1 MDALDLTEKERRL
14 LLVDDDPHLLRSLRR
29 VFELKGWHVYPA
41 TGVHDAM
48 RVLARFH
55 PQVALVDVC
64 MPDGGA
70 LGFFAQS
77 NAQNLQIPTVLM
89 SGSDHV
95 RKLVEEKLQG
105 SVRFIDKPLDVDV
118 AQLELKKALAA
129 PNPRDVARQQR
140 QVELEKRVNDIL
152 TFGAKMSNELPV
164 LDPTLAAALPIFQ
177 QESTRTDA
185 VVRIVGRD
193 AATAAAVIRTANSGY
208 FKGARAIETLEDAC
222 VRVGMQGIAEVVH
235 QVAVIRAFE
244 ITNPRLSIFGK
255 RAFENAAATAT
266 LSRAIA
272 KALPQLQVNPGEA
285 YLVGLLHN
293 VGEVAAL
300 FLLDRRLTNEDKR
313 KLTLEMIA
321 PGIRAHH
328 EATGASVFSKWGLP
342 QTLVAVASNHH
353 ADVNLAASPS
363 RRILK
368 VAWEIA
374 SRSRFEYQF
383 GPDLGRLDLRD
394 PKDAPDEEAFTSI
407 QTSLSALQPYARLL
421 DLSAER
427 LRAIASAALSV

>member
-29 VFELKGWHVYPA
+29 SFEKKGWHVYPA
-41 TGVHDAM
+41 NGVHDAM

-95 RKLVEEKLQG
+95 RKLVEDKLQG
-105 SVRFIDKPLDVDV
+105 SVRFIDKPLDVDA
-118 AQLELKKALAA
+118 AQAELKKALAA
-129 PNPRDVARQQR
+129 PNPRDVARKQR

-152 TFGAKMSNELPV
+152 SFGAKMSNELPV

-177 QESTRTDA
+177 QESTRTAA

-193 AATAAAVIRTANSGY
+193 VATAAAVIRTANSGY

-235 QVAVIRAFE
+235 QVAVVRAFE
-244 ITNPRLSIFGK
+244 ITNSRLSIFGK
-255 RAFENAAATAT
+255 RAFENAAATAS
-266 LSRAIA
+266 LSRNLA
-272 KALPQLQVNPGEA
+272 KALPQLQVNSAEA
-285 YLVGLLHN
+285 YLIGLLHN

-300 FLLDRRLTNEDKR
+300 FLLDRRLRNEDKR
-313 KLTLEMIA
+313 KVTLEMIL

-342 QTLVAVASNHH
+342 QSLVAVASNHH
-353 ADVNLAASPS
+353 VDINHASSPM

-374 SRSRFEYQF
+374 SRSRFEYPF
-383 GPDLGRLDLRD
+383 GPSLTRLDLRSE
-394 PKDAPDEEAFTSI
+394 KEAPDAEALGAIEAT
-407 QTSLSALQPYARLL
+407 LVELQPYARLL
-421 DLSAER
+421 DLPAER
-427 LRAIASAALSV
+427 LRAIAKASLSV